1 MLRTQVNCAQ
11 GRTDLIIFMPTAIYV
26 MELKVNDTAQEALD
40 QINTRGY
47 AMPYQTDERRVV
59 KIGISF
65 NTEKRTVDDWVISS

>member
-1 MLRTQVNCAQ
+1 
-11 GRTDLIIFMPTAIYV
+11 MPTAIYV
-26 MELKVNDTAQEALD
+26 MELKVNGTAQQALD

>member
-1 MLRTQVNCAQ
+1 
-11 GRTDLIIFMPTAIYV
+11 MPTAIYV
-26 MELKVNDTAQEALD
+26 MELKVNGTAQEALD

>member
-1 MLRTQVNCAQ
+1 
-11 GRTDLIIFMPTAIYV
+11 
-26 MELKVNDTAQEALD
+26 MELKVNGTAQEALD